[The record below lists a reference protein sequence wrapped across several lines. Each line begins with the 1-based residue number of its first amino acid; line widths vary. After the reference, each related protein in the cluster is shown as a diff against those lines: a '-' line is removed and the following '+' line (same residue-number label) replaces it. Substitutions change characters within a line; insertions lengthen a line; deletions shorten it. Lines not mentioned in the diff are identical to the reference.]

1 MDAQEEMMQPVR
13 CKTTWAN
20 GQVDE
25 SQVAAKVVV
34 NNDTAGL
41 VSTATDYVRDEV
53 DQTPVLADLLRDR
66 RRSAP

>member
-1 MDAQEEMMQPVR
+1 
-13 CKTTWAN
+13 
-20 GQVDE
+20 VDE